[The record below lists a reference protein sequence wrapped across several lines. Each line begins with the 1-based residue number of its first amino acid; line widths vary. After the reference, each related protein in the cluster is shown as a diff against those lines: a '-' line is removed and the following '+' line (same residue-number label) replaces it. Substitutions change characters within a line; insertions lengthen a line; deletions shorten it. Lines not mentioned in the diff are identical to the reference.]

1 MKTRQWIRRCPM
13 VALAALLLAGTAAVV
28 TTGCSSKTAA
38 AAGTG
43 VARPADASGVQAE
56 IQALVVMHD
65 RALVDADMATL
76 QRIYASDYQLITP
89 DGTVL
94 SRADYLDSVASKD
107 LDYLTFR
114 PISPIQV
121 RLLGDDAA
129 AVRYESH
136 IDIVVAGLGRIAN
149 DNWHTELYEKG
160 SGHWQVVW
168 SQATPVGQL
177 PTPTASP
184 S

>member
-1 MKTRQWIRRCPM
+1 MKSRQWIRRWPV
-13 VALAALLLAGTAAVV
+13 VALGALLLAGTVAV
-28 TTGCSSKTAA
+28 
-38 AAGTG
+38 AGTG
-43 VARPADASGVQAE
+43 AAKPAGAAGVRAE
-56 IQALVVMHD
+56 IRALAVLRD

-76 QRIYASDYQLITP
+76 AKIHASDYQLITP

-94 SRADYLDSVASKD
+94 SRADFLDSVASGD

-121 RLLGDDAA
+121 RLLGDAA

-136 IDIVVAGLGRIAN
+136 IDVVIAGFGQIAN
-149 DNWHTELYEKG
+149 DNWHTDLYERR

-177 PTPTASP
+177 PAPTAPP

>member
-1 MKTRQWIRRCPM
+1 MKSRQWIRRWPM
-13 VALAALLLAGTAAVV
+13 VALGALVFAGTAAVV
-28 TTGCSSKTAA
+28 V
-38 AAGTG
+38 AGTG
-43 VARPADASGVQAE
+43 AARPADASGVQAQ
-56 IQALVVMHD
+56 IRALAVMRD
-65 RALVDADMATL
+65 RALVDADMPTL
-76 QRIYASDYQLITP
+76 EKIHASDYQLITP

-94 SRADYLDSVASKD
+94 SRADFLDSVASRD

-129 AVRYESH
+129 AVRYESY
-136 IDIVVAGLGRIAN
+136 IDVVIAGFGRIAN
-149 DNWHTELYEKG
+149 DNWHTDLYERR

-177 PTPTASP
+177 PTPSAPP